1 MLEFLVH
8 KCIKDADEIERPEVR
23 KRYGFFSSIV
33 GIICNVILFAS
44 KLAIGLIA
52 GSISIVSDGVNNLS
66 DCATCIVTMFG
77 YKMAAK
83 PADRDHPFGHGRIE
97 YVMGL
102 VIAGLILYAG
112 VDALRGAAGK
122 LLHPEAMEFTWAA
135 VAVLVLSILVKIYM
149 SVFYRR
155 IGRKIGST
163 AMEMSGADALNDTI
177 STALTLVCLLV
188 YKFTGLDL
196 DAYAGIVVAVLL
208 LKTGY
213 EGGKETL
220 GQLLGQRPS
229 AELAEKVRQI
239 VLSYPEV
246 LAIHDLVIHDYGPG
260 RCHVSL
266 HAEVDGEGNIY
277 ELHEAIDRAM
287 SELDHKLGCFSVIH
301 MDPVDTKN
309 ERLAEMREET
319 VQLLRSIDPVL
330 SLHDFR
336 MVPGKHRTNLVFDVL
351 VPFGYKL
358 SDEDV
363 RKAVRAAVEER
374 HPDCRC
380 IIQIDKSYT

>member
-1 MLEFLVH
+1 MIELLARLFIRDSRHTDDPRVRTAYGMLCSAVAITLNILLAAAKFV
-8 KCIKDADEIERPEVR
+8 
-23 KRYGFFSSIV
+23 V
-33 GIICNVILFAS
+33 GTL
-44 KLAIGLIA
+44 A
-52 GSISIVSDGVNNLS
+52 GSVSITADAMNNLS
-66 DCATCIVTMFG
+66 DVGSGALTLVGFRLSG
-77 YKMAAK
+77 KK
-83 PADRDHPFGHGRIE
+83 PDLEHPFGHGRIE

-112 VDALRGAAGK
+112 IDALRGAAGK

-135 VAVLVLSILVKIYM
+135 VAVLALSILVKIYM

-177 STALTLVCLLV
+177 STALTLVCLLI

-239 VLSYPEV
+239 VLSYPEI

-277 ELHEAIDRAM
+277 ELHEVIDRAM

-309 ERLAEMREET
+309 ERLAELREET
-319 VQLLRSIDPVL
+319 VQLLREIDPAL

-351 VPFGYKL
+351 VPFSYKL

-380 IIQIDKSYT
+380 IIQVDKSYT

>member
-1 MLEFLVH
+1 M
-8 KCIKDADEIERPEVR
+8 
-23 KRYGFFSSIV
+23 
-33 GIICNVILFAS
+33 
-44 KLAIGLIA
+44 
-52 GSISIVSDGVNNLS
+52 NNLS
-66 DCATCIVTMFG
+66 DVGSGALTLVGFRLSG
-77 YKMAAK
+77 KK
-83 PADRDHPFGHGRIE
+83 PDLEHPFGHGRIE

-112 VDALRGAAGK
+112 VDACAALPASCCTRRRWSSRGRRSRC
-122 LLHPEAMEFTWAA
+122 F
-135 VAVLVLSILVKIYM
+135 VLSILVKIYM

-260 RCHVSL
+260 CCHVSSMRRWT
-266 HAEVDGEGNIY
+266 ARGTF
-277 ELHEAIDRAM
+277 M
-287 SELDHKLGCFSVIH
+287 SC
-301 MDPVDTKN
+301 T
-309 ERLAEMREET
+309 R
-319 VQLLRSIDPVL
+319 RS
-330 SLHDFR
+330 
-336 MVPGKHRTNLVFDVL
+336 T
-351 VPFGYKL
+351 
-358 SDEDV
+358 
-363 RKAVRAAVEER
+363 A
-374 HPDCRC
+374 
-380 IIQIDKSYT
+380 Q

>member
-1 MLEFLVH
+1 MELLARLFIRDSHHTDDPRVRAAYGTLCSAVAIALNILLAAAKFAVGTLVGSVS
-8 KCIKDADEIERPEVR
+8 ITADAM
-23 KRYGFFSSIV
+23 
-33 GIICNVILFAS
+33 
-44 KLAIGLIA
+44 
-52 GSISIVSDGVNNLS
+52 NNLS
-66 DCATCIVTMFG
+66 DVGSGALTLVGFRLSG
-77 YKMAAK
+77 KK
-83 PADRDHPFGHGRIE
+83 PDLEHPFGHGRIE

-112 VDALRGAAGK
+112 IDALRGALGK
-122 LLHPEAMEFTWAA
+122 LLHPEPMEFTWAA
-135 VAVLVLSILVKIYM
+135 AAVLVLSILVKIYM

-188 YKFTGLDL
+188 YRFTGLDL
-196 DAYAGIVVAVLL
+196 DAYAGIIVAVLL

-229 AELAEKVRQI
+229 TELAEKVRQI
-239 VLSYPEV
+239 VLSYPEI

-266 HAEVDGEGNIY
+266 HAEVDGEENIY

-287 SELDHKLGCFSVIH
+287 SELDYKLGCFSVIH

-309 ERLAEMREET
+309 ERLAELREET
-319 VQLLRSIDPVL
+319 VQLLREIDPVL

-336 MVPGKHRTNLVFDVL
+336 MVPGNHRTNLVFDVL

-363 RKAVRAAVEER
+363 RKAIRKAVEER

-380 IIQIDKSYT
+380 VIQVDKSYT

>member
-1 MLEFLVH
+1 MTNFLVKH
-8 KCIKDADEIERPEVR
+8 FVRNYQNTEDLEVR
-23 KRYGFFSSIV
+23 TAYGILAGVV
-33 GIICNVILFAS
+33 GIICNLFLFAVKFIS
-44 KLAIGLIA
+44 GSLLHSVAVTADAFNNFSDA
-52 GSISIVSDGVNNLS
+52 GSSIISLVGV
-66 DCATCIVTMFG
+66 
-77 YKMAAK
+77 KMAEK

-102 VIAGLILYAG
+102 VIAGIILYAG
-112 VDALRGAAGK
+112 IDALRGAAGK
-122 LLHPEAMEFTWAA
+122 LLQPEAMEFTWAA
-135 VAVLVLSILVKIYM
+135 VAVLVLSLLVKIYM

-319 VQLLRSIDPVL
+319 VQLLRNIDPVL

>member
-1 MLEFLVH
+1 M
-8 KCIKDADEIERPEVR
+8 IELLARLFIRDNKNTDDPRVR
-23 KRYGFFSSIV
+23 SAYGTLCSAAAMTLNVLLAAAKFIV
-33 GIICNVILFAS
+33 GTAVGS
-44 KLAIGLIA
+44 VSIA
-52 GSISIVSDGVNNLS
+52 ADAANNLS
-66 DCATCIVTMFG
+66 DVGSGALTLVGFRLSG
-77 YKMAAK
+77 KK
-83 PADRDHPFGHGRIE
+83 PDLEHPFGHGRIE

-102 VIAGLILYAG
+102 AVAGLILYAG
-112 VDALRGAAGK
+112 VDAMRGAIGR
-122 LLHPEAMEFTWAA
+122 LLHPESLDFTWAA
-135 VAVLVLSILVKIYM
+135 AAVLALSILVKIYM
-149 SVFYRR
+149 SAFYRR
-155 IGRKIGST
+155 IGKKIGST
-163 AMEMSGADALNDTI
+163 TMEMSGADALNDTV
-177 STALTLVCLLV
+177 STALTLACLLV

-196 DAYAGIVVAVLL
+196 DAYAGIAVAFLI

-246 LAIHDLVIHDYGPG
+246 LAVHDLVIHDYGPG

-266 HAEVDGEGNIY
+266 HAEVDGEGDIY
-277 ELHEAIDRAM
+277 ALHEAIDRAM

-309 ERLAEMREET
+309 ERLAELREET
-319 VQLLRSIDPVL
+319 VQLLRDIDPAL

-336 MVPGKHRTNLVFDVL
+336 MVPGKHRTNLLFDVL
-351 VPFGYKL
+351 VPFGYRL

-363 RKAVRAAVEER
+363 RKTVRAAVEER

-380 IIQIDKSYT
+380 VIQIDKAYT

>member
-1 MLEFLVH
+1 MIELLARLFIRDSRHTDDPRVRTAYGMLCSAVAITLNILLAAAKFV
-8 KCIKDADEIERPEVR
+8 
-23 KRYGFFSSIV
+23 V
-33 GIICNVILFAS
+33 GTL
-44 KLAIGLIA
+44 A
-52 GSISIVSDGVNNLS
+52 GSVSITADAMNNLS
-66 DCATCIVTMFG
+66 DVGSGALTLVGFRLSG
-77 YKMAAK
+77 KK
-83 PADRDHPFGHGRIE
+83 PDLEHPFGHGRIE

-277 ELHEAIDRAM
+277 ELHEATDRAM

>member
-1 MLEFLVH
+1 
-8 KCIKDADEIERPEVR
+8 
-23 KRYGFFSSIV
+23 
-33 GIICNVILFAS
+33 
-44 KLAIGLIA
+44 
-52 GSISIVSDGVNNLS
+52 
-66 DCATCIVTMFG
+66 
-77 YKMAAK
+77 
-83 PADRDHPFGHGRIE
+83 
-97 YVMGL
+97 MGL

-246 LAIHDLVIHDYGPG
+246 LAIHDLVIHDYGPWPLP
-260 RCHVSL
+260 RLPL

-301 MDPVDTKN
+301 MDPVDTKT
-309 ERLAEMREET
+309 RGWRRCARKRCSFCGASIPCSACTISAWCREST
-319 VQLLRSIDPVL
+319 GRISSLTCSCHSGISSRTRTCAKPSAPPWRSATRTAGASSRSINPI
-330 SLHDFR
+330 HNANFAA
-336 MVPGKHRTNLVFDVL
+336 GRTKPRILYAL
-351 VPFGYKL
+351 
-358 SDEDV
+358 
-363 RKAVRAAVEER
+363 RR
-374 HPDCRC
+374 
-380 IIQIDKSYT
+380 

>member
-1 MLEFLVH
+1 MIELLARLFIRDSRHTDDPRVRTAYGMLCSAVAITLNILLAAAKFV
-8 KCIKDADEIERPEVR
+8 
-23 KRYGFFSSIV
+23 V
-33 GIICNVILFAS
+33 GTL
-44 KLAIGLIA
+44 A
-52 GSISIVSDGVNNLS
+52 GSVSITADAMNNLS
-66 DCATCIVTMFG
+66 DVGSGALTLVGFRLSG
-77 YKMAAK
+77 KK
-83 PADRDHPFGHGRIE
+83 PDLEHPFGHGRIE

-112 VDALRGAAGK
+112 IDALRGAAGK

-135 VAVLVLSILVKIYM
+135 VAVLALSILVKIYM

-287 SELDHKLGCFSVIH
+287 SELDHKLSCFSVIH

>member
-1 MLEFLVH
+1 MIELLARLFIRNSRHTDDPRVRTAYGMLCSAVAITLNILLAAAKFV
-8 KCIKDADEIERPEVR
+8 
-23 KRYGFFSSIV
+23 V
-33 GIICNVILFAS
+33 GTL
-44 KLAIGLIA
+44 A
-52 GSISIVSDGVNNLS
+52 GSVSITADAMNNLS
-66 DCATCIVTMFG
+66 DVGSGALTLVGFRLSG
-77 YKMAAK
+77 KK
-83 PADRDHPFGHGRIE
+83 PDLEHPFGHGRIE

-112 VDALRGAAGK
+112 IDALRGAAGK

-277 ELHEAIDRAM
+277 ELHEVIDRAM

>member
-1 MLEFLVH
+1 MIELLARLFIRNSRHTDDPRVRTAYGMLCSAVAIALNILLAAAKFV
-8 KCIKDADEIERPEVR
+8 
-23 KRYGFFSSIV
+23 V
-33 GIICNVILFAS
+33 GTL
-44 KLAIGLIA
+44 A
-52 GSISIVSDGVNNLS
+52 GSVSITADAMNNLS
-66 DCATCIVTMFG
+66 DVGSGALTLVGFRLSG
-77 YKMAAK
+77 KK
-83 PADRDHPFGHGRIE
+83 PDLEHPFGHGRIE

-112 VDALRGAAGK
+112 IDALRGAAGK

-287 SELDHKLGCFSVIH
+287 SELDHKLSCFSVIH

>member
-1 MLEFLVH
+1 MELLARLFIRDSRHTDDPRVRAAYGTLCSAVAIALNILLAAAKFAVGTLVGSVS
-8 KCIKDADEIERPEVR
+8 ITADAM
-23 KRYGFFSSIV
+23 
-33 GIICNVILFAS
+33 
-44 KLAIGLIA
+44 
-52 GSISIVSDGVNNLS
+52 NNLS
-66 DCATCIVTMFG
+66 DVGSGALTLVGFRLSG
-77 YKMAAK
+77 KK
-83 PADRDHPFGHGRIE
+83 PDLEHPFGHGRIE

-112 VDALRGAAGK
+112 IDALRGALGK
-122 LLHPEAMEFTWAA
+122 LLHPEPMEFTWAA
-135 VAVLVLSILVKIYM
+135 AAVLVLSILVKIYM

-196 DAYAGIVVAVLL
+196 DAYAGIIVAVLL

-229 AELAEKVRQI
+229 TELAEKVRQI
-239 VLSYPEV
+239 VLSYPEI

-266 HAEVDGEGNIY
+266 HAEVDGEENIY
-277 ELHEAIDRAM
+277 VLLVAIDRAI
-287 SELDHKLGCFSVIH
+287 S
-301 MDPVDTKN
+301 
-309 ERLAEMREET
+309 
-319 VQLLRSIDPVL
+319 
-330 SLHDFR
+330 
-336 MVPGKHRTNLVFDVL
+336 
-351 VPFGYKL
+351 
-358 SDEDV
+358 
-363 RKAVRAAVEER
+363 
-374 HPDCRC
+374 
-380 IIQIDKSYT
+380 

>member
-1 MLEFLVH
+1 L
-8 KCIKDADEIERPEVR
+8 IELLARLFIRNSRHTDDPRVR
-23 KRYGFFSSIV
+23 TAYGTLCSAVAITLNILLAAAKFVV
-33 GIICNVILFAS
+33 GTL
-44 KLAIGLIA
+44 A
-52 GSISIVSDGVNNLS
+52 GSVSITADAMNNLS
-66 DCATCIVTMFG
+66 DVGSGALTLVGFRLSG
-77 YKMAAK
+77 KK
-83 PADRDHPFGHGRIE
+83 PDLEHPFGHGRIE

-102 VIAGLILYAG
+102 VIAGIILYAG
-112 VDALRGAAGK
+112 IDALRGAAGK

-135 VAVLVLSILVKIYM
+135 VAVLALSILVKIYM

-287 SELDHKLGCFSVIH
+287 SKLDHKLGCFSVIH

-319 VQLLRSIDPVL
+319 VQLLRNIDPVL

>member
-1 MLEFLVH
+1 MIELLARLFIRNSRHTDDPRVRTAYGMLCSAVAITLNILLAAAKFV
-8 KCIKDADEIERPEVR
+8 
-23 KRYGFFSSIV
+23 V
-33 GIICNVILFAS
+33 GTL
-44 KLAIGLIA
+44 A
-52 GSISIVSDGVNNLS
+52 GSVSITADAMNNLS
-66 DCATCIVTMFG
+66 DVGSGALTLVGFRLSG
-77 YKMAAK
+77 KK
-83 PADRDHPFGHGRIE
+83 PDLEHPFGHGRIE

-112 VDALRGAAGK
+112 IDALRGAAGK

-135 VAVLVLSILVKIYM
+135 VAVLALSILVKIYM

-287 SELDHKLGCFSVIH
+287 SELDHKLSCFSVIH

>member
-1 MLEFLVH
+1 MIELLARLF
-8 KCIKDADEIERPEVR
+8 IKDRRKTGDPRVR
-23 KRYGFFSSIV
+23 AAYGTLCSAVAMALNLLLAAAKFVV
-33 GIICNVILFAS
+33 GTL
-44 KLAIGLIA
+44 A
-52 GSISIVSDGVNNLS
+52 GSVAITADAVNNLS
-66 DCATCIVTMFG
+66 DVGSGALTLVGFRLSG
-77 YKMAAK
+77 KK
-83 PADRDHPFGHGRIE
+83 PDLEHPFGHGRIE

-102 VIAGLILYAG
+102 AVAALILYAG
-112 VDALRGAAGK
+112 VDAMRGAIGR
-122 LLHPEAMEFTWAA
+122 LIRPEAIDFSWAA
-135 VAVLVLSILVKIYM
+135 VAVLALSILVKVYM

-155 IGRKIGST
+155 IGKKIGSAT
-163 AMEMSGADALNDTI
+163 MEMSGADALNDTV
-177 STALTLVCLLV
+177 STALALVCLLL

-196 DAYAGIVVAVLL
+196 DAYAGIAVAFLI

-213 EGGKETL
+213 EGAKETL

-277 ELHEAIDRAM
+277 KLHEAIDRAM
-287 SELDHKLGCFSVIH
+287 SELDHELGCFSVIH

-309 ERLAEMREET
+309 ERLAALREET
-319 VQLLRSIDPVL
+319 VQLLREIDPAL

-336 MVPGKHRTNLVFDVL
+336 MVPGQHRTNLLFDVV

-363 RKAVRAAVEER
+363 RKTIRDAVEER

-380 IIQIDKSYT
+380 IIQVDKSYT

>member
-1 MLEFLVH
+1 MLRLLSRLF
-8 KCIKDADEIERPEVR
+8 IKNRDDVENPQVR
-23 KRYGFFSSIV
+23 RAYGTLCGVLGVALNIA
-33 GIICNVILFAS
+33 LFAA
-44 KLAIGLIA
+44 KWLAGTMT
-52 GSISIVSDGVNNLS
+52 GSIAIRADAFNNLS
-66 DCATCIVTMFG
+66 YAGSSLVTMVGF
-77 YKMAAK
+77 KMSGK
-83 PADRDHPFGHGRIE
+83 PADREHPFGHGRIE

-112 VDALRGAAGK
+112 IDALRGALGK
-122 LLHPEAMEFTWAA
+122 LLHPEPMEFTWAA
-135 VAVLVLSILVKIYM
+135 AAVLVLSILVKIYM

-196 DAYAGIVVAVLL
+196 DAYAGIIVAVLL

-229 AELAEKVRQI
+229 TELAEKVRQI
-239 VLSYPEV
+239 VLSYPEI

-266 HAEVDGEGNIY
+266 HAEVDGEENIY

-287 SELDHKLGCFSVIH
+287 SELDYKLGCFSVIH

-309 ERLAEMREET
+309 ERLAELREET
-319 VQLLRSIDPVL
+319 VQLLREIDPVL

-336 MVPGKHRTNLVFDVL
+336 MVPGNHRTNLVFDVL

-363 RKAVRAAVEER
+363 RKAIRKAVEER

-380 IIQIDKSYT
+380 VIQVDKSYT

>member
-1 MLEFLVH
+1 MIELLARLFIRDSRHTDDPRVRTAYGMLCSAVAITLNILLAAAKFV
-8 KCIKDADEIERPEVR
+8 
-23 KRYGFFSSIV
+23 V
-33 GIICNVILFAS
+33 GTL
-44 KLAIGLIA
+44 A
-52 GSISIVSDGVNNLS
+52 GSVSITADAMNNLS
-66 DCATCIVTMFG
+66 DVGSGALTLVGF
-77 YKMAAK
+77 
-83 PADRDHPFGHGRIE
+83 RHGRIE

>member
-1 MLEFLVH
+1 
-8 KCIKDADEIERPEVR
+8 
-23 KRYGFFSSIV
+23 
-33 GIICNVILFAS
+33 
-44 KLAIGLIA
+44 
-52 GSISIVSDGVNNLS
+52 
-66 DCATCIVTMFG
+66 
-77 YKMAAK
+77 
-83 PADRDHPFGHGRIE
+83 
-97 YVMGL
+97 MGL

-122 LLHPEAMEFTWAA
+122 LLHPAAMEFTWAA

>member
-1 MLEFLVH
+1 MFIRDRQKTEDPH
-8 KCIKDADEIERPEVR
+8 VR
-23 KRYGFFSSIV
+23 TAYGTLCSAVAMALNVLLAAAKFTV
-33 GIICNVILFAS
+33 GTM
-44 KLAIGLIA
+44 A
-52 GSISIVSDGVNNLS
+52 GSVAITADAMNNLS
-66 DCATCIVTMFG
+66 DVGSGALTLVGFRLSG
-77 YKMAAK
+77 RK
-83 PADRDHPFGHGRIE
+83 PDLEHPFGHGRIE

-102 VIAGLILYAG
+102 VVAGLILYAG
-112 VDALRGAAGK
+112 IDSLRGAVGK
-122 LLHPEAMEFTWAA
+122 LLQPEAMEFTWAA
-135 VAVLVLSILVKIYM
+135 AAVLVLSILVKVYM
-149 SVFYRR
+149 AVFYRR

-163 AMEMSGADALNDTI
+163 TMEMSGADALSDTV

-196 DAYAGIVVAVLL
+196 DAYAGIIVAVLL

-213 EGGKETL
+213 GGGKETL

-229 AELAEKVRQI
+229 AELAEKVRGI
-239 VLSYPEV
+239 VLAYPEI

-266 HAEVDGEGNIY
+266 HAEVDGEGDIY

-309 ERLAEMREET
+309 ERLAELREET
-319 VQLLRSIDPVL
+319 VQLLRDIDPAL

-336 MVPGKHRTNLVFDVL
+336 MVPGQHRTNLVFDVL
-351 VPFGYKL
+351 VPFGYAL

-363 RKAVRAAVEER
+363 RKVIRTAVEEC

-380 IIQIDKSYT
+380 VIQVDKAYT

>member
-1 MLEFLVH
+1 MIELLARLFIRNSRHTDDPRVRTAYGMLCSAVAITLNILLAAAKFV
-8 KCIKDADEIERPEVR
+8 
-23 KRYGFFSSIV
+23 V
-33 GIICNVILFAS
+33 GTL
-44 KLAIGLIA
+44 A
-52 GSISIVSDGVNNLS
+52 GSVSITADAMNNLS
-66 DCATCIVTMFG
+66 DVGSGALTLVGFRLSG
-77 YKMAAK
+77 KK
-83 PADRDHPFGHGRIE
+83 PDLEHPFGHGRIE

-112 VDALRGAAGK
+112 VEALRGAAGK

-277 ELHEAIDRAM
+277 ELHEAIDHAM

>member
-1 MLEFLVH
+1 M
-8 KCIKDADEIERPEVR
+8 IELLARLFIRDSRHTDDPRVR
-23 KRYGFFSSIV
+23 AAYGTLCSAVAIALNILLAAAKFVV
-33 GIICNVILFAS
+33 GTL
-44 KLAIGLIA
+44 A
-52 GSISIVSDGVNNLS
+52 GSVSITADAMNNLS
-66 DCATCIVTMFG
+66 DVGSGALTLVGFRLSG
-77 YKMAAK
+77 KK
-83 PADRDHPFGHGRIE
+83 PDLEHPFGHGRIE

-102 VIAGLILYAG
+102 VVAGLILYAG
-112 VDALRGAAGK
+112 LDALRGAAGK

-135 VAVLVLSILVKIYM
+135 VAVLVLSILVKVYM

-163 AMEMSGADALNDTI
+163 TMEMSGADALNDTV

-188 YKFTGLDL
+188 FKFTGLDL
-196 DAYAGIVVAVLL
+196 DAYAGIVVAGLL

-239 VLSYPEV
+239 VLSYPEI

-266 HAEVDGEGNIY
+266 HAEVNGEGNIY
-277 ELHEAIDRAM
+277 ELHEVIDRAM

-309 ERLAEMREET
+309 ERLAELREET
-319 VQLLRSIDPVL
+319 VQLLREIDPAL

-351 VPFGYKL
+351 VPFSYKL

-363 RKAVRAAVEER
+363 RKTVRAAVEER

-380 IIQIDKSYT
+380 IIQVDKSYT

>member
-1 MLEFLVH
+1 MIELLARLFIRNSRHTDDPRVRTAYGMLCSAVAITLNILLAAAKFV
-8 KCIKDADEIERPEVR
+8 
-23 KRYGFFSSIV
+23 V
-33 GIICNVILFAS
+33 GTL
-44 KLAIGLIA
+44 A
-52 GSISIVSDGVNNLS
+52 GSVSITADAMNNLS
-66 DCATCIVTMFG
+66 DVGSGALTLVGFRLSG
-77 YKMAAK
+77 KK
-83 PADRDHPFGHGRIE
+83 PDLEHPFGHGRIE

-287 SELDHKLGCFSVIH
+287 SELDLKLGCFSVIH

-319 VQLLRSIDPVL
+319 VQLLRNIDPVL

>member
-1 MLEFLVH
+1 MIELLARLFIRNSRHTDDPRVRTAYGMLCSAVAITLNILLAAAKFV
-8 KCIKDADEIERPEVR
+8 
-23 KRYGFFSSIV
+23 V
-33 GIICNVILFAS
+33 GTL
-44 KLAIGLIA
+44 A
-52 GSISIVSDGVNNLS
+52 GSVSITADAMNNLS
-66 DCATCIVTMFG
+66 DVGSGALTLVGFRLSG
-77 YKMAAK
+77 KK
-83 PADRDHPFGHGRIE
+83 PDLEHPFGHGRIE

-102 VIAGLILYAG
+102 VIAGIILYAG
-112 VDALRGAAGK
+112 IDALRGAAGK
-122 LLHPEAMEFTWAA
+122 LLQPEAMEFTWAA
-135 VAVLVLSILVKIYM
+135 VAVLALSILVKIYM

-277 ELHEAIDRAM
+277 ELHEAID
-287 SELDHKLGCFSVIH
+287 HKLGCFSVIH

>member
-1 MLEFLVH
+1 M
-8 KCIKDADEIERPEVR
+8 IELLARLFIRNSRHTDDPRVR
-23 KRYGFFSSIV
+23 TAYGTLCSAVAITLNILLAAAKFIV
-33 GIICNVILFAS
+33 GTL
-44 KLAIGLIA
+44 A
-52 GSISIVSDGVNNLS
+52 GSVSITADAMNNLS
-66 DCATCIVTMFG
+66 DVGSGALTLVGFRLSG
-77 YKMAAK
+77 KK
-83 PADRDHPFGHGRIE
+83 PDLEHPFGHGRIE

-102 VIAGLILYAG
+102 VVAGLILYAG
-112 VDALRGAAGK
+112 IDALRGAAGK

-246 LAIHDLVIHDYGPG
+246 LA
-260 RCHVSL
+260 
-266 HAEVDGEGNIY
+266 
-277 ELHEAIDRAM
+277 
-287 SELDHKLGCFSVIH
+287 
-301 MDPVDTKN
+301 
-309 ERLAEMREET
+309 
-319 VQLLRSIDPVL
+319 
-330 SLHDFR
+330 
-336 MVPGKHRTNLVFDVL
+336 
-351 VPFGYKL
+351 
-358 SDEDV
+358 
-363 RKAVRAAVEER
+363 
-374 HPDCRC
+374 
-380 IIQIDKSYT
+380 

>member
-1 MLEFLVH
+1 MIELLARLFIRDSRHTDDPRVRTAYGMLCSAVAITLNILLAAAKFV
-8 KCIKDADEIERPEVR
+8 
-23 KRYGFFSSIV
+23 V
-33 GIICNVILFAS
+33 GTL
-44 KLAIGLIA
+44 A
-52 GSISIVSDGVNNLS
+52 GSVSITADAMNNLS
-66 DCATCIVTMFG
+66 DVGSGALTLVGFRLSG
-77 YKMAAK
+77 KK
-83 PADRDHPFGHGRIE
+83 PDLEHPFGHGRIE

-112 VDALRGAAGK
+112 VDTLRGAAGK

-229 AELAEKVRQI
+229 AELAERCGRSCCRTRKFSPSTI
-239 VLSYPEV
+239 SLSMTTAP
-246 LAIHDLVIHDYGPG
+246 AAATSPSMRRWTARGTF
-260 RCHVSL
+260 
-266 HAEVDGEGNIY
+266 
-277 ELHEAIDRAM
+277 M
-287 SELDHKLGCFSVIH
+287 SC
-301 MDPVDTKN
+301 T
-309 ERLAEMREET
+309 R
-319 VQLLRSIDPVL
+319 RS
-330 SLHDFR
+330 
-336 MVPGKHRTNLVFDVL
+336 T
-351 VPFGYKL
+351 
-358 SDEDV
+358 
-363 RKAVRAAVEER
+363 A
-374 HPDCRC
+374 
-380 IIQIDKSYT
+380 Q

>member
-1 MLEFLVH
+1 MIELLARLFIRDSRHTDDPRVRTAYGMLCSAVAITLNILLAAAKFV
-8 KCIKDADEIERPEVR
+8 
-23 KRYGFFSSIV
+23 V
-33 GIICNVILFAS
+33 GTL
-44 KLAIGLIA
+44 A
-52 GSISIVSDGVNNLS
+52 GSVSITADAMNNLS
-66 DCATCIVTMFG
+66 DVGSGALTLVGFRLSG
-77 YKMAAK
+77 KK
-83 PADRDHPFGHGRIE
+83 PDLEHPFGHGRIE

-135 VAVLVLSILVKIYM
+135 VAVLALSILVKIYM

-287 SELDHKLGCFSVIH
+287 SELDHKLGCLSVIH

>member
-1 MLEFLVH
+1 MIELLARLFLGNRR
-8 KCIKDADEIERPEVR
+8 DPEDPHVR
-23 KRYGFFSSIV
+23 TVYGTICSAAAMALNVLLAAAKLIV
-33 GIICNVILFAS
+33 GTL
-44 KLAIGLIA
+44 A
-52 GSISIVSDGVNNLS
+52 GSVSITADAMNNLS
-66 DCATCIVTMFG
+66 DVGSGALTLVGFRLSG
-77 YKMAAK
+77 KK
-83 PADRDHPFGHGRIE
+83 PDLEHPFGHGRIE

-102 VIAGLILYAG
+102 VVAGLILYAG
-112 VDALRGAAGK
+112 FDALRSSVGK
-122 LLHPEAMEFTWAA
+122 LLHPEAMEFSWAA
-135 VAVLVLSILVKIYM
+135 AAVLALSILVKVYM

-155 IGRKIGST
+155 IGRKIGSA
-163 AMEMSGADALNDTI
+163 AMEMSGADALTDTI

-196 DAYAGIVVAVLL
+196 DAYAGIVVAGLL

-213 EGGKETL
+213 AGGKETL

-229 AELAEKVRQI
+229 AELAEKVRAI

-246 LAIHDLVIHDYGPG
+246 LAVHDLVIHDYGPG

-309 ERLAEMREET
+309 ERLAALREET
-319 VQLLRSIDPVL
+319 VQLLREIDPTL

-363 RKAVRAAVEER
+363 RKTIRAAVEDR

-380 IIQIDKSYT
+380 IIQVDKAYT

>member
-1 MLEFLVH
+1 MIELLARLFIRDSRHTDDPRVRTAYGMLCSAVAITLNILLAAAKFV
-8 KCIKDADEIERPEVR
+8 
-23 KRYGFFSSIV
+23 V
-33 GIICNVILFAS
+33 GTL
-44 KLAIGLIA
+44 A
-52 GSISIVSDGVNNLS
+52 GSVSITADAMNNLS
-66 DCATCIVTMFG
+66 DVGSGALTLVGFRLSG
-77 YKMAAK
+77 KK
-83 PADRDHPFGHGRIE
+83 PDLEHPFGHGRIE

-112 VDALRGAAGK
+112 VEALRGAAGK

-277 ELHEAIDRAM
+277 ELHEAIDHAM